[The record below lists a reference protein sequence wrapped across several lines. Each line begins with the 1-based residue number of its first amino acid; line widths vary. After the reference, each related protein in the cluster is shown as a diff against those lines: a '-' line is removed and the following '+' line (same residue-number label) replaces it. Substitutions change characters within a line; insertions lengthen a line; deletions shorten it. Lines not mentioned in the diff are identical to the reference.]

1 MRMLNMTRG
10 RPSKLSLELKMSIR
24 RRVQEWKGRRGVIY
38 DTLAKETGV
47 SRVTI
52 QRIFLGY

>member
-1 MRMLNMTRG
+1 MRVLNMTRG
-10 RPSKLSLELKMSIR
+10 RPSKLSLEIRMSIR

-38 DTLAKETGV
+38 DLLAKETGV

-52 QRIFLGY
+52 QRVYLGY